1 MSITK
6 AKILTAVN
14 KRLAR
19 NETDIDQELKAVLE
33 DVALVI
39 PVFNS
44 TYEATTV
51 ASQRSY
57 PLDDL
62 PVRDIISVQIDGD
75 IPLTKIGDFP
85 AYLSMIAGDAQEEE
99 PKKYCIEG
107 NRLYFAPIPD
117 KEYDITLTISDL
129 SLNVDSIDLPDRYEE
144 LLIEGAC
151 YKVLGSYGLLGTEQ
165 GQTHVALYRDL
176 RDKLESK
183 ETSNMVTGKV
193 AYRDIE

>member
-1 MSITK
+1 MAITK

-14 KRLAR
+14 KRLNR
-19 NETDIDQELKAVLE
+19 KETDIDQELKAILE

-44 TYEATTV
+44 TYETVTV

-57 PLDDL
+57 PLDL

-85 AYLSMIAGDAQEEE
+85 AYLSMVADDAQEEE

-107 NRLYFAPIPD
+107 NRLYLAPVPD
-117 KEYDITLTISDL
+117 KEYGITLTISDL

-151 YKVLGSYGLLGTEQ
+151 YKVLSSYGLLGTEQ
-165 GQTHVALYRDL
+165 GQSHLALYRDL